1 MDRGCDAVAGRR
13 ERRLPSHPLC
23 SVDRVEAPAELSPT
37 QLRLLDQLRRDPTPV
52 VFDQDFIDDLIA
64 RANDAMAHCSQRLG
78 GERMVVSKG
87 FLVNVL
93 GCEARHLEPDSF
105 AWSPITARGFVSH
118 KAIELAAHWPGEPV
132 PEVLVDEAI
141 ARLGDDAS
149 QRGDFVAG
157 LTDGDRAEL
166 RGFAVDRVTRFLQ
179 DFPPVPAR
187 SQPVYEARTRWSPPG
202 CIELV
207 GKTDLVIGKPEG
219 RTSTRLIIDFKTGW
233 RSVHHRDDLR
243 FYALLETVVRRVPPR
258 RLVTYY
264 LDAAE
269 ADVEDVTEGSLEAAL
284 ARLVGGLERHIELTV
299 DQRPALKRTGGICRW
314 CHALPRC
321 DQGRAHLA
329 GLDDTGSQ
337 GFDDPD

>member
-1 MDRGCDAVAGRR
+1 M
-13 ERRLPSHPLC
+13 
-23 SVDRVEAPAELSPT
+23 EAPTELSPT
-37 QLRLLDQLRRDPTPV
+37 QLRLLDQLRRDPTPL
-52 VFDQDFIDDLIA
+52 VFDDGFIDDLLA
-64 RANDAMAHCSQRLG
+64 RAHDAMAHCSERLG
-78 GERMVVSKG
+78 GERLVVSKG
-87 FLVNVL
+87 FLVNAL
-93 GCEARHLEPDSF
+93 GCETRHLQPDSF
-105 AWSPITARGFVSH
+105 SWSPATAKGFVSH
-118 KAIELAAHWPGEPV
+118 KAIELGAHWPGEPV

-179 DFPPVPAR
+179 DFPPIPAR

-207 GKTDLVIGKPEG
+207 GKTDLVIGKPDG
-219 RTSTRLIIDFKTGW
+219 RISTRLIVDFKTGW

-269 ADVEDVTEGSLEAAL
+269 ADVEDISEGVLEAAL
-284 ARLVGGLERHIELTV
+284 ARLVGGIERHVELVIERRAPKKT
-299 DQRPALKRTGGICRW
+299 TGSSCRW
-314 CHALPRC
+314 CPALPNC
-321 DQGRAHLA
+321 DEGRAHLS
-329 GLDDTGSQ
+329 GVDDIGSQ